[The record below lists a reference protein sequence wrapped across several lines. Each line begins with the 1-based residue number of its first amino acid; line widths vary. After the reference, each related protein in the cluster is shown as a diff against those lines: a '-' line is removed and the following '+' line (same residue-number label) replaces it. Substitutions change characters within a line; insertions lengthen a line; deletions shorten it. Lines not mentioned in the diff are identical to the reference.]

1 MGTRYAFLQEV
12 NRESRISTKEMMAV
26 GREREVVSPA
36 IVTPDLESDYEEAFL
51 IMYELMP
58 EQITPDK
65 FIPRLDKA
73 AIPQKID
80 DTVIKLGSWV
90 AQQVGGTQ
98 DQEVILN
105 LGWKEFQKLV
115 GDTLASNS
123 YQKNYNSSLDVHK
136 IDTLIFIHAC
146 EKAVFEHFG
155 ESIQDK

>member
-136 IDTLIFIHAC
+136 IDTLIFIQAC
-146 EKAVFEHFG
+146 EKAVLEHFG